1 MDKSASRRTFRG
13 MFTKEQA
20 LSEIQQL
27 VTKYQSYGEKVNG
40 LDEEETKKDF
50 ILPLFRALN
59 WKVEDSREVSAEE
72 KISKKRV
79 DYGFRI
85 EGIPKF
91 FLEAK
96 AIKESLSEEFAR
108 QSVNYSWLKS
118 TTWAVLT
125 NFARID
131 VYNAEWK
138 SRSVL
143 EKRFFSLKVDEFVP
157 RFDRL
162 WLLSRDAFEVNE
174 LDRTAE
180 DWGKKLPKVP
190 VTQQLFA
197 DLIDWRQRLTKA
209 INDKRTNASVIKNE
223 KDLDESVQRILDRMI
238 FIRVCEDRQIE
249 PFTLLSRL
257 REWKGAGRTRSF
269 YKLLVDVFSEFNAN
283 YDSKLFDHHTSDEL
297 EIDDFVLSSM
307 INELYENKEHSVY
320 DFSAIDADILGS
332 IYEQYL
338 GFILQKHKRKA
349 TVIESYAQRKKMG
362 IYYTP
367 TQITNLM
374 VKSTIGEILN
384 GSEEHASLRVL
395 DPACGSGSFL
405 LSALDLLLAR
415 EGLTSFDEKIALLK
429 RSIYGVDL
437 DPKAVEIAQF
447 NLLLRILERR
457 KILPVMDDNVRLGNS
472 LIEERKVDPNPL
484 IWKEV
489 FRNVLAEGGFDVVVG
504 NPPYVN
510 AIELSKT
517 VGEKVKDY
525 WKDTFVTAKGTYDI
539 YILFFERALQLCR
552 EGGYVSFITPNK
564 YLSSPYG
571 VALREHIL
579 KNHTLVKVID
589 LSRIK
594 VFDDPSVYPIITI
607 IKKGKAA
614 GNYTILTERI
624 LSEDLSKKVQF
635 RVSSKTLEMMP
646 ENNWGIILSDHAKLI
661 QKVFE
666 QGEPLEQ
673 VASVQATSTAAE
685 ADEYSGYISDRK
697 GVKIINSGTID
708 RFSTSYGINA
718 FTNKGEKLLKPLLD
732 ISRIS
737 DVRRKL
743 YESPKLIF
751 AKLALRPEA
760 YIDLKGEY
768 ASINT
773 NCVHS
778 PNEGY
783 DLRVLGAILN
793 STLMAFVYS
802 EMFSGLKMGGGYF
815 QFQAP
820 QLRILPIKK
829 PTPDQAER
837 LAGLTDQYI
846 DLDRRFLEAASSSDE
861 AKRLEGEIQ
870 RVDMAIDEVVYELYG
885 LDKDEV
891 EKIERSVLHGGKG

>member
-1 MDKSASRRTFRG
+1 MHTR
-13 MFTKEQA
+13 EQA
-20 LSEIQQL
+20 LHEIEQL
-27 VTKYQSYGEKVNG
+27 VSKYQSYGDKVNE

-72 KISKKRV
+72 TISKKRV

-96 AIKESLSEEFAR
+96 SIKESLSEDFAR

-143 EKRFFSLKVDEFVP
+143 EKRFFSLKVEEFVP

-162 WLLSRDAFEVNE
+162 WLLSRDAFEANE
-174 LDRTAE
+174 MDKTAE

-209 INDKRTNASVIKNE
+209 INDKRANSSVIKGE

-257 REWKGAGRTRSF
+257 REWKGSGRTKSF
-269 YKLLVDVFSEFNAN
+269 YKLLVDVFEEFNTH

-297 EIDDFVLSSM
+297 EIDDIVLSSM

-338 GFILQKHKRKA
+338 GFILQKHKKKA
-349 TVIESYAQRKKMG
+349 TVVESYAQRKKMG

-367 TQITNLM
+367 THITSLI
-374 VKSTIGEILN
+374 VKSTVGEMLGN
-384 GSEEHASLRVL
+384 SDTTTSLRVL

-405 LSALDLLLAR
+405 LSALELLIEK
-415 EGLTSFDEKIALLK
+415 EGVTTFDEKIAVLK

-447 NLLLRILERR
+447 NLLLRILEKR

-472 LIEERKVDPNPL
+472 LIEDEKVDSTPMV
-484 IWKEV
+484 WKES
-489 FRNVLAEGGFDVVVG
+489 FRGILGDGGFDVVVG

-517 VGEKVKDY
+517 VGEKVKNY
-525 WKDTFVTAKGTYDI
+525 WKDTFETAKGTYDI
-539 YILFFERALQLCR
+539 YILFFERALQLCK

-571 VALREHIL
+571 IALREHVL
-579 KNHTLVKVID
+579 KNHTLVRVID

-594 VFDDPSVYPIITI
+594 VFDDPSVYPVITI
-607 IKKGKAA
+607 IKKGKPT
-614 GNYTILTERI
+614 GPYTIVTERI
-624 LSEDLSKKVQF
+624 LTDDLSKKVQF
-635 RVSSKTLEMMP
+635 KVSSKTLEMMP

-661 QKVFE
+661 QKIFE
-666 QGEPLEQ
+666 QGEPLEK
-673 VASVQATSTAAE
+673 VATVQATSTAAE
-685 ADEYSGYISDRK
+685 ADEYTGYISEKK
-697 GVKIINSGTID
+697 GVPIINSGTID
-708 RFSTSYGINA
+708 RYSTTYGVNG
-718 FTNKGEKLLKPLLD
+718 FTNKGEKLMKPLLD
-732 ISRIS
+732 LSRVS
-737 DVRRKL
+737 DGRRTL

-760 YIDLKGEY
+760 YPDLNGEY

-773 NCVHS
+773 NCVHT
-778 PNEGY
+778 PAEGY
-783 DLRVLGAILN
+783 GLKVLGGILN
-793 STLMAFVYS
+793 SALMAFVYS
-802 EMFSGLKMGGGYF
+802 ELFSGLKMGGGYF

-829 PTPDQAER
+829 PSATQAKIIADLVDRYMELDTR
-837 LAGLTDQYI
+837 LLK
-846 DLDRRFLEAASSSDE
+846 SSKASDE
-861 AKRLEGEIQ
+861 ARKLEGEI
-870 RVDMAIDEVVYELYG
+870 DKIDASLDAVVYEIYG
-885 LDKDEV
+885 LDKDEIDIV
-891 EKIERSVLHGGKG
+891 ERGVPHGGTT